1 MRLLLISLVITFIF
15 VGGDHHHLQ
24 NVAGSNTGRHRL
36 EQFYQIEYKDT
47 NTVEL
52 SSRDGGFRRC
62 YDISDHKIDF
72 DNLPDDQ
79 VFDLINE
86 DTTLYNWKFTRRKMF
101 PVGCLQG
108 YPMVIGDFDHNG
120 YTDLAGSYKIPQ
132 NKSMAD
138 CAVLEVYPDTSYQIQ
153 RTYTDSN
160 FAVLSFTDV
169 DNDNL
174 IEFNFKKIQHFS
186 NYESTNPDSFPD
198 SLNFIFRQWQISSQI
213 GAEVFGDFDRDNITD
228 VLYLGDDSLQPSG
241 QKIYVAEYDA
251 NLHNFI
257 KRYSIR
263 PQLDWYTYGFSVGDF
278 DQDGFT
284 EFATGSIHGYVY
296 VFENSGNDSYSL
308 IFSDTITAPNA
319 YMTCATNDI
328 DHNGKP
334 EFFVGGSAYYMGI
347 GASRVYWFEADA
359 NNHYRKIRSFF
370 LLGTDV
376 LGNTVLY
383 NYDVDDDGK
392 DELVFCFS
400 WVVVILR
407 WNLLG
412 YFDLFYL
419 DWWENWDQEIEGINV
434 DHILSSSKKDLLVGV
449 LDTDNTPRIK
459 SYYYVNNTIS
469 SIHQPPGEDPVI
481 KGFFLAQ
488 NYPNPFNSY
497 TQIKFQ
503 ITNSALVDLVMYD
516 LTGKEVIRFID
527 HQRVNPGEHEI
538 AWDGRDQTGKEVS
551 SGIYIYV
558 LTLGR
563 HRQARKMVVLK

>member
-1 MRLLLISLVITFIF
+1 MRFYLLCITFGFMIIGEDVTF
-15 VGGDHHHLQ
+15 CTDRRGG
-24 NVAGSNTGRHRL
+24 GISSGRL
-36 EQFYQIEYKDT
+36 EKFYKIEYVDAK
-47 NTVEL
+47 TVEL
-52 SSRDGGFRRC
+52 TSREGSFRRC
-62 YDISDHKIDF
+62 YDISDHEIDF
-72 DNLPDDQ
+72 DNVPDDQ

-86 DTTLYNWKFTRRKMF
+86 DTTLYTWKFTRRKIF

-328 DHNGKP
+328 DQNGKP

-359 NNHYRKIRSFF
+359 NNHYRKMRSFF

-419 DWWENWDQEIEGINV
+419 DWWENWDQQIHGINIY
-434 DHILSSSKKDLLVGV
+434 DIFGNNSNGLFIGV
-449 LDTDNTPRIK
+449 EDIRQTPRIK

-469 SIHQPPGEDPVI
+469 SIHQPPGVDPLI
-481 KGFFLAQ
+481 KGFYLAQ
-488 NYPNPFNSY
+488 NYPNPFNSR

-503 ITNSALVDLVMYD
+503 ITNSAFVDLVMYD
-516 LTGKEVIRFID
+516 LTGKEVIKFID
-527 HQRVNPGEHEI
+527 NCMYYPGEHFI
-538 AWDGRDQTGKEVS
+538 SWNGRDQTGKEVS

-558 LTLGR
+558 LTSGR